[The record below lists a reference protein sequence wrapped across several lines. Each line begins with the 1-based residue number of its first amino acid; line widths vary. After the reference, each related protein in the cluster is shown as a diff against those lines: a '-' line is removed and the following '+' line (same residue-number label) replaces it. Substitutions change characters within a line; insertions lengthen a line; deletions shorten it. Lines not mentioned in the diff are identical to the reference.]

1 MTLREMRERAGLT
14 LEDVGRVVGVG
25 RGAVCYWEKGKSS
38 PRIKVL
44 DRLASLYGVSVQQ
57 ILEAVKR

>member
-25 RGAVCYWEKGKSS
+25 RGAVCYWEKGKTA
-38 PRIKVL
+38 PKLKVI
-44 DRLASLYGVSVQQ
+44 DRLASLYGVTVQQ

>member
-25 RGAVCYWEKGKSS
+25 RGAVCYCEKGKSS